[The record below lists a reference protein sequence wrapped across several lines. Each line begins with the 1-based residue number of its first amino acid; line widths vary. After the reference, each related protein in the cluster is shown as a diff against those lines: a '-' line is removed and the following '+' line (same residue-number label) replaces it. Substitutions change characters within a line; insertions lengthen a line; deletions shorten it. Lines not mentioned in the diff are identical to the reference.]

1 MFICVCGYTGNQNHS
16 KFCDVYKQ
24 ELSRVEESINSYIA
38 DVYLKNY
45 SVSDCCDYVK
55 KKENTQITALRLRTI
70 INKEL
75 DSRGIREGLSG
86 KNLNKIRQE
95 KMKTTMLKKYGVVN
109 NGQRAGHGWEELNS
123 IEYKRL
129 DIDQELFDFRKKVDY
144 LTRKH
149 VQKLKNSN
157 SIPTTCY
164 YTDIE
169 FRDASIDKVNP
180 NDPLKRTVDHRI
192 PVIEMFIKGKTPE
205 ETASEQNIVFCLRI
219 VNTYKANTSENYFVN
234 EIVPYLKEKIYES

>member
-1 MFICVCGYTGNQNHS
+1 MFICVCGYKGNQNHS
-16 KFCDVYKQ
+16 KICDDYKQ
-24 ELSRVEESINSYIA
+24 ELSRVEENIKSYIA
-38 DVYLKNY
+38 DVYLETY
-45 SVSDCCDYVK
+45 SVSECCEYVK
-55 KKENTQITALRLRTI
+55 EKEKTKITTLRLRKI
-70 INKEL
+70 INSEL
-75 DSRGIREGLSG
+75 DNLGIREGLSG

-95 KMKTTMLKKYGVVN
+95 KMKNTMLKKYGVVN
-109 NGQRAGHGWEELNS
+109 NGQRPGYGWKELNS

-129 DIDQELFDFRKKVDY
+129 DVDQELFDFRKKVDY

-149 VQKLKNSN
+149 VQKLKNSD

-164 YTDIE
+164 YTGIE
-169 FRDASIDKVNP
+169 FRDVSEDKVNP
-180 NDPLKRTVDHRI
+180 NDPFKRTVDHKI

-205 ETASEQNIVFCLRI
+205 ETANEQNIVFCLRI